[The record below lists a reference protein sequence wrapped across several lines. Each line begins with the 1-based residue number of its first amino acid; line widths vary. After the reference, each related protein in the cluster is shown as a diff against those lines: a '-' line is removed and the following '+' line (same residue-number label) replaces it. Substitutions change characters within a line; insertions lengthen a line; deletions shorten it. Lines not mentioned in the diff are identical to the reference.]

1 MDATYERILDEINR
15 KPRAQRELA
24 RKVLIYIAHS
34 RSPVSIDVLTHLV
47 SIEKDTGNL
56 KALESSTPTEKI
68 LLDTCVNLISIDN
81 NSKYVRFVHFS
92 VQEFLTSHRSAV
104 IKTLHMG
111 HDMAHREI
119 ASMCMTFLLLLYSQ
133 PLNEGKKME
142 VRFQHLLD
150 ALNEWPH
157 HLLAGN
163 LNCLPMDDQMV
174 TLTSSFLEKSPPM
187 LGPRNHFQTY
197 FRFSPPAGA
206 LIFNL
211 PGVYQRYE
219 PWPSILHGKKLEQE
233 QLGGIHDSFHQFII
247 ISDNRF
253 IMHYATSV
261 LDSVPVAQR
270 LYTHGYPMDHFYCV
284 TDKPQ
289 PIFQSSVSSSRVF
302 PSRCIDIC
310 DYPPLYS
317 VQSDKMA
324 MFLLSNGV
332 NVRPQLKGSSN
343 SFDPLTFF
351 ARKGYA
357 KAVQL
362 LLDRAIGQHGG
373 SCGAALRSA
382 AAESNCNIDT
392 LQLLIDK
399 GADVNAQ
406 GGEYGNALQ
415 AAASHGNIDAIQLL
429 LDKGADVNAQGGMYG
444 NTLQAAVFKCNVE
457 AVELLLGKGAD
468 MNAQSIF
475 YGSALQAAASCGNV
489 DAMKMFLNNG
499 ANVNSQGGEYGTALQ
514 AAAFHGQVEAIR
526 ILLDKGA
533 DVNADGGRY
542 GNALQAIATCDSVE
556 AMQILLD
563 KGADINAQAGEYGN
577 ALQAAAYCGS
587 VEAIHLLVDNG
598 ANVNTVGGKYG
609 NALQAAA
616 FSGRVEAIEALLD
629 KGANIDAQGGEY
641 GGALQAAASRGKV
654 TAIKTLLDRGA
665 NPNTE
670 GGKYGNALQGA
681 IYRGNRAV
689 IQLLLENGADV
700 NAQGGEY
707 GNALQAAAYYGDSPS
722 VQLLLDKGADVNA
735 QGGKYGNALQ
745 AAAYQGGVEIMQL
758 LLDKGVDINAQH
770 GTFGTA
776 LQAASY
782 ACRIEAAKLLLDSG
796 VDVNTQSG
804 KYGTALQAALTP
816 ISKGDLSFSTQQKIP
831 GKVFPVVELLLD
843 HGADLIAYVPNSE
856 NGDALTAAKQLWED
870 DSDTLA
876 QFMKLLKSRGW

>member
-24 RKVLIYIAHS
+24 RKVLIYIAYS
-34 RSPVSIDVLTHLV
+34 RSPVSMDVLTHLV
-47 SIEKDTGNL
+47 SIEKDTGSL

-81 NSKYVRFVHFS
+81 NSQHVQFVHFS

-104 IKTLHMG
+104 IGTLHMG

-133 PLNEGKKME
+133 PLNGGKNMK

-163 LNCLPMDDQMV
+163 LICLPIDDQMV

-187 LGPRNHFQTY
+187 LGPRDHFQTY
-197 FRFSPPAGA
+197 FRFSPSAGA

-211 PGVYQRYE
+211 PGAHQRYE
-219 PWPSILHGKKLEQE
+219 PWPSILHGKQLEQE
-233 QLGGIHDSFHQFII
+233 QLGGIHDSFNQFII

-253 IMHYATSV
+253 IMHYTASV

-270 LYTHGYPMDHFYCV
+270 LYTQGYPIDHFYCA

-289 PIFQSSVSSSRVF
+289 PIFQSSVSSSKVF
-302 PSRCIDIC
+302 PSRCIGMC
-310 DYPPLYS
+310 DLPPLYS

-324 MFLLSNGV
+324 TFLLGNGANV
-332 NVRPQLKGSSN
+332 NPQLKGSSN

-351 ARKGYA
+351 ARKGFA
-357 KAVQL
+357 KVVQL
-362 LLDRAIGQHGG
+362 LLDKAIDQHGG
-373 SCGAALRSA
+373 SCDAALRST
-382 AAESNCNIDT
+382 AAEYNCSIDT
-392 LQLLIDK
+392 LQLLIEK
-399 GADVNAQ
+399 GADVNSQ
-406 GGEYGNALQ
+406 GGEYNNALQ
-415 AAASHGNIDAIQLL
+415 AAASHGNIDAVKLL
-429 LDKGADVNAQGGMYG
+429 LDEGASVNTQGGIYGNALQAAVFMCGIEAVTLLLDKGADMNAQSRDGNALQAAASCGNIDAMQLFLHRGADVNSQGGEYGSALQAAALCGQVEAMKILFDKGADVNAQGGNYG
-444 NTLQAAVFKCNVE
+444 NALGAAASKAQVE
-457 AVELLLGKGAD
+457 AVK
-468 MNAQSIF
+468 
-475 YGSALQAAASCGNV
+475 V
-489 DAMKMFLNNG
+489 
-499 ANVNSQGGEYGTALQ
+499 
-514 AAAFHGQVEAIR
+514 
-526 ILLDKGA
+526 LLDKG
-533 DVNADGGRY
+533 V
-542 GNALQAIATCDSVE
+542 
-556 AMQILLD
+556 
-563 KGADINAQAGEYGN
+563 DINAQAGEYVN
-577 ALQAAAYCGS
+577 ALQAAAYCGNI
-587 VEAIHLLVDNG
+587 EIIELLLGNG
-598 ANVNTVGGKYG
+598 ANIDAEGGKYG

-616 FSGRVEAIEALLD
+616 FSGRVEAIQALLD
-629 KGANIDAQGGEY
+629 KGANIDAQSGEW
-641 GGALQAAASRGKV
+641 GTALQAAASRGNVK
-654 TAIKTLLDRGA
+654 AIQILLDRGA
-665 NPNTE
+665 NPNVH

-689 IQLLLENGADV
+689 IQLLVENGADV
-700 NAQGGEY
+700 NAQGGQY
-707 GNALQAAAYYGDSPS
+707 GNALQAVAFYGDNSS
-722 VQLLLDKGADVNA
+722 FQLLLNNGADVNA
-735 QGGKYGNALQ
+735 QSGKYGNALQ
-745 AAAYQGGVEIMQL
+745 AAAYQGRVGIIQL
-758 LLDKGVDINAQH
+758 LLDKGVDINAQY

-782 ACRIEAAKLLLDSG
+782 ACRFEAAKLLLDKG
-796 VDVNTQSG
+796 ADVNAQGG

-816 ISKGDLSFSTQQKIP
+816 ISKGDLSFSTQPKILD
-831 GKVFPVVELLLD
+831 KIFPIVELLLD